1 MKVLV
6 TGGGG
11 QLASMLVRVGNDAGQ
26 NVIAFSRAD
35 LDITQPNHVSRAL
48 DAEQFDV
55 VINAAAYTQVDK
67 AENERERAFEVNATG
82 AGLVAKY
89 CNDRGIPVIHIS
101 TDYVFDG
108 LSEAPYKETDTT
120 RPLSIYGASKLA
132 GEQAV
137 LTAAARAIII
147 RTSWVFGADGANFL
161 NTVLRLARERPR
173 LSIVADQISGPTPVD
188 ALAAALLR
196 AAQMSL
202 ATDFDAWGL
211 YHFQGQ
217 PMTSWHDFAVEIVA
231 RAHSAG
237 IIPAL
242 IPIDT
247 TTTAA
252 FGAPA
257 ARPANS
263 QLDCGKWLG
272 VFKGELPDWR
282 MGIDRALHSITTRRH

>member
-6 TGGGG
+6 TGGGC
-11 QLASMLVRVGNDAGQ
+11 QLASALARAGGDRV
-26 NVIAFSRAD
+26 ITFSRVD
-35 LDITQPNHVSRAL
+35 LDITLPDHVGRAL
-48 DAEQFDV
+48 DAQQFDV

-67 AENERERAFEVNATG
+67 AENERERAFDVNANG
-82 AGLVAKY
+82 AALVAKS
-89 CNDRGIPVIHIS
+89 CSHHGIPVIHVS

-108 LSEAPYKETDTT
+108 LGDVPYKETDPT
-120 RPLSIYGASKLA
+120 RPLNIYGASKLA

-137 LTAAARAIII
+137 LATAAQAIIV

-161 NTVLRLARERPR
+161 NTVLRLAGERPR
-173 LSIVADQISGPTPVD
+173 LSIVADQNSGPTPVD
-188 ALAAALLR
+188 ALAAALLH
-196 AAQMSL
+196 AAQKSI
-202 ATDFDAWGL
+202 AAGFDGWGL

-217 PMTSWHDFAVEIVA
+217 PMTSWQGFAAEIVA
-231 RAHSAG
+231 RAHRARL
-237 IIPAL
+237 IPAA
-242 IPIDT
+242 IPIDA

-263 QLDCGKWLG
+263 RLDCGKWLG

-282 MGIDRALHSITTRRH
+282 KGIDRALQSISARRCR